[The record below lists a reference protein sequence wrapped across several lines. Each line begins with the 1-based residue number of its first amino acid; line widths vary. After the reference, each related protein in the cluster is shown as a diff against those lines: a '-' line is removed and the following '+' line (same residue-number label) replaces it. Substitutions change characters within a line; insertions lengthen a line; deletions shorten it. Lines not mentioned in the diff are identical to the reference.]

1 MFYGRRRELE
11 SLEKRYSG
19 DSFEFIPIYGRRRV
33 GKTALIKE
41 FMRGKRGVFFTAK
54 ERPLKDN
61 LELLAQEVFGY
72 SDPVPTDLRTT
83 LNRIRDLS
91 KDERYILA
99 IDEYPRLTSKDSG
112 ISSDLQEF
120 IDEIHED
127 SKLFIILCG
136 SSLSAMTHEMIGYT
150 SPLYGRRTGS
160 IDLQPFNYFESR
172 EFLEGF
178 SEDDMVR
185 IYGITGGIPLYL
197 KHFRPDESLLEN
209 VSRMLEDDSFFR
221 SEPNIL
227 MIQEVTNPRTC
238 GDIINA
244 VSRGYVRSGDIAVR
258 IGKSTE
264 LTSKYIS
271 DLTATGILRKS
282 YPVDRMEGKITRYEL
297 NDDFLT
303 FYYRHMSL
311 VDDAMSDNE
320 RLDTARR
327 VLEDYEND
335 LGFVFEKICAQYLK
349 DTWGGKAEKWW
360 GTSKDTKTT
369 EEIDIVMRK
378 IGQDAGI
385 DGLFVECKY
394 KNKAIGAM
402 VLDKL
407 VWRSG
412 LVRGFDR
419 VSFALCSKSG
429 FTEDMKGRNDV
440 LLLTLDDMVSGWNE
454 RHSKK

>member
-1 MFYGRRRELE
+1 
-11 SLEKRYSG
+11 
-19 DSFEFIPIYGRRRV
+19 
-33 GKTALIKE
+33 
-41 FMRGKRGVFFTAK
+41 
-54 ERPLKDN
+54 
-61 LELLAQEVFGY
+61 
-72 SDPVPTDLRTT
+72 
-83 LNRIRDLS
+83 
-91 KDERYILA
+91 
-99 IDEYPRLTSKDSG
+99 
-112 ISSDLQEF
+112 
-120 IDEIHED
+120 
-127 SKLFIILCG
+127 
-136 SSLSAMTHEMIGYT
+136 
-150 SPLYGRRTGS
+150 
-160 IDLQPFNYFESR
+160 
-172 EFLEGF
+172 
-178 SEDDMVR
+178 
-185 IYGITGGIPLYL
+185 
-197 KHFRPDESLLEN
+197 
-209 VSRMLEDDSFFR
+209 
-221 SEPNIL
+221 
-227 MIQEVTNPRTC
+227 
-238 GDIINA
+238 
-244 VSRGYVRSGDIAVR
+244 
-258 IGKSTE
+258 
-264 LTSKYIS
+264 
-271 DLTATGILRKS
+271 
-282 YPVDRMEGKITRYEL
+282 MEGKITRYEL

-412 LVRGFDR
+412 LVHGFDR